1 MSIEEKVENY
11 KKTLELFPNDQEK
24 CQYLIEQAKESNQF
38 PEELRQDSFKV
49 HGCQSQVWLVPEQ
62 KEEKLH
68 FLSDSD
74 ALISKGL
81 VTLIASIYSD
91 ETAEE
96 IASSEIDLME
106 EFDLGVILSP
116 ARRNGAYS
124 MLKTIK
130 EYAKN
135 LINQSLLATKLHD

>member
-1 MSIEEKVENY
+1 MSIKEKVENY

-24 CQYLIEQAKESNQF
+24 YQYLIEQAKESAEF

-62 KEEKLH
+62 KNEKLH

-81 VTLIASIYSD
+81 VTLIAAIYSN
-91 ETAEE
+91 ETPEE
-96 IASSEIDLME
+96 IAGSEIDLME

-135 LINQSLLATKLHD
+135 LIN

>member
-24 CQYLIEQAKESNQF
+24 YQYLIEQAKESTEF

-135 LINQSLLATKLHD
+135 LIN